1 MKKLGILGGISSA
14 STAEY
19 YKKILNLYYGKFQNY
34 YYPEIVIESLNFQ
47 YFTDLENQNRLDEYL
62 NYIKKGILN
71 LKNAGAD
78 IVIMAANSPHSVYGL
93 LEKELEIPILNIV
106 DSVAKQAQ
114 ALKMKRLLLT
124 GIRYTMNHSFY
135 KERMK
140 KYGIEMISP
149 DEKHQNIINHII
161 FDELVINKINQ
172 QSQRKFI
179 EIVDYYK
186 KEYGIQGVVL
196 GCTELPLL
204 AEGLEAPV
212 PFLDSLELHCLDTLA
227 YILLPE

>member
-62 NYIKKGILN
+62 NYIKKGIVN
-71 LKNAGAD
+71 LKNAGVD

-93 LEKELEIPILNIV
+93 LDKEIEIPILNIV

-114 ALKMKRLLLT
+114 ALKMKKLLLT
-124 GIRYTMNHSFY
+124 GIRYTMKHSFY
-135 KERMK
+135 KDRMK
-140 KYGIEMISP
+140 KYGIEIITP

-227 YILLPE
+227 YILRPE